1 MDPDPT
7 SFLENFDELFVIK
20 LVSLLILLGCSAFVS
35 GAEIAFFSLS
45 PTELDEAEESD
56 SKQQKNVVQIL
67 EEPQKLLATILISNN
82 FINILIVLIFAF
94 LAESL
99 FQEFTYSINFYLF
112 ELPVRFIIEVGL
124 VTFLILLFG
133 EVLPKVYANR
143 NAMKFATIMVMP
155 LKVLS
160 VITAPL
166 SRPLLGLNN
175 MVEKRLGQ
183 KKSNFS
189 VEKLSQALELTSD
202 NATTEEEQK
211 ILEGIVS
218 FGRTETVQIMKPR
231 TDVFAIS
238 DDDTYKNVLS
248 EIVKNGYSRNPVYHE
263 NIDNIT
269 GVLYAK
275 DLLPHLSKTDFKWQI
290 LLREPIFVPENK
302 KLDDLLKEFQEKKI
316 HLAVVVDEYG
326 GTSGIVTLEDII
338 EEIVGDITDEFD
350 DEDLLYSKID
360 ENNYVF
366 EGKTSIKDFSKVLN
380 IDEEFF
386 EEEKGETETLAGF
399 ILEVSKKFPK
409 KNEIIKFEHLTFK
422 IEAMDKRRVK
432 QVKVTINPILNED

>member
-1 MDPDPT
+1 MDPDPA
-7 SFLENFDELFVIK
+7 SYLENFDEMFVIK
-20 LVSLLILLGCSAFVS
+20 LVVLLILLGCSAFIS

-45 PTELDEAEESD
+45 PTELDAAEESG
-56 SKQQKNVVQIL
+56 SKKQKMVAKIL
-67 EEPQKLLATILISNN
+67 EQPQKLLATILISNN

-94 LAESL
+94 LGEQL
-99 FQEFTYSINFYLF
+99 FAGISNTALKFLIK
-112 ELPVRFIIEVGL
+112 VGL

-143 NAMKFATIMVMP
+143 NAMKFATMMVMP

-160 VITAPL
+160 VLSTPL
-166 SRPLLGLNN
+166 SKPLLGLNN

-183 KKSNFS
+183 KKSSFS

-202 NATTEEEQK
+202 NATTDEEQK

-248 EIVKNGYSRNPVYHE
+248 EIVKKGYSRNPVYHE
-263 NIDNIT
+263 NIDSIV

-275 DLLPHLSKTDFKWQI
+275 DLLPHLSKTNFKWQSLI
-290 LLREPIFVPENK
+290 REPIFVPENK

-360 ENNYVF
+360 DNNYVF
-366 EGKTSIKDFSKVLN
+366 EGKTSIKDFSKVVN

-399 ILEVSKKFPK
+399 ILEISKKFPK
-409 KNEIIKFEHLTFK
+409 KNEILKFEHLTFK
-422 IEAMDKRRVK
+422 IEAIDKRRVK
-432 QVKVTINPILNED
+432 QIKVTINPVLNED

>member
-1 MDPDPT
+1 MDPDPA
-7 SFLENFDELFVIK
+7 SFLENFDEFFVIK
-20 LVSLLILLGCSAFVS
+20 LVTLIILLACSAFIS

-45 PTELDEAEESD
+45 STQLDEAIESD
-56 SKQQKNVVQIL
+56 SKQQKKVVQLL
-67 EEPQKLLATILISNN
+67 EHPQKLLATILISNN

-94 LAESL
+94 LGEQL
-99 FQEFTYSINFYLF
+99 FAGISNDYL
-112 ELPVRFIIEVGL
+112 RFAIEVGL

-143 NAMKFATIMVMP
+143 NAMKFAIIMVIP

-160 VITAPL
+160 VLTTPL
-166 SRPLLGLNN
+166 SKPLLGLNN
-175 MVEKRLGQ
+175 MVEKRLSQ
-183 KKSNFS
+183 KKSDFS

-238 DDDTYKNVLS
+238 DDDSYSNVLS
-248 EIVKNGYSRNPVYHE
+248 EIVKKGYSRNPVFHE
-263 NIDNIT
+263 NIDNII

-275 DLLPHLSKTDFKWQI
+275 DLLPHLSKTNFEWQT
-290 LLREPIFVPENK
+290 LLRDPIFVPENK

-399 ILEVSKKFPK
+399 ILEFSKKFPK
-409 KNEIIKFEHLTFK
+409 KNEILKFEHLTFK

-432 QVKVTINPILNED
+432 QIKVTINPISNEN

>member
-7 SFLENFDELFVIK
+7 SFLESFDEYFVIK
-20 LVSLLILLGCSAFVS
+20 LVALLILLTCSAFVS

-45 PTELDEAEESD
+45 STELDEASESD
-56 SKQQKNVVQIL
+56 SKLQKKVVKIL
-67 EEPQKLLATILISNN
+67 EHPQKLLATILISNN

-94 LAESL
+94 LGEQL
-99 FQEFTYSINFYLF
+99 FYGITNAYLKF
-112 ELPVRFIIEVGL
+112 AIEVVL

-133 EVLPKVYANR
+133 EVLPKVYASR
-143 NAMKFATIMVMP
+143 NAMKFATIMVTP

-160 VITAPL
+160 VITSPL
-166 SRPLLGLNN
+166 SKPLLGLNN
-175 MVEKRLGQ
+175 MVEKRLRQ

-202 NATTEEEQK
+202 NATTEDEQK

-218 FGRTETVQIMKPR
+218 FGKTETVQIMKPR

-248 EIVKNGYSRNPVYHE
+248 EIIKNGYSRNPVYNK

-275 DLLPHLSKTDFKWQI
+275 DLLPHLSKTKFMWQS

-350 DEDLLYSKID
+350 DEDLLYSKVD
-360 ENNYVF
+360 DKNYVF
-366 EGKTSIKDFSKVLN
+366 EGKTSIKDFSKVIA

-399 ILEVSKKFPK
+399 IIEISKKFPK
-409 KNEIIKFEHLTFK
+409 KDEILKFEHLTFK

-432 QVKVTINPILNED
+432 QVKVTINPISNED

>member
-1 MDPDPT
+1 MDPDPL
-7 SFLENFDELFVIK
+7 SFLDSFDEYFVIK
-20 LVSLLILLGCSAFVS
+20 LVALLILLSCSAFIS

-45 PTELDEAEESD
+45 STELDEASESD
-56 SKQQKNVVQIL
+56 SKLQKKVVKIL
-67 EEPQKLLATILISNN
+67 EHPQKLLATILISNN

-94 LAESL
+94 LGEQL
-99 FQEFTYSINFYLF
+99 FYGISNAYLKF
-112 ELPVRFIIEVGL
+112 AIEVIL

-133 EVLPKVYANR
+133 EVLPKVYASR
-143 NAMKFATIMVMP
+143 NAMKFATVMVNP
-155 LKVLS
+155 LRVLS
-160 VITAPL
+160 VITSPF
-166 SRPLLGLNN
+166 SKPLLGLNN
-175 MVEKRLGQ
+175 IVEKRLRQ
-183 KKSNFS
+183 KKSSFS

-202 NATTEEEQK
+202 NATTEDEQK

-218 FGRTETVQIMKPR
+218 FGKTETVQIMKPR

-248 EIVKNGYSRNPVYHE
+248 EIIKNGYSRNPVYNK

-275 DLLPHLSKTDFKWQI
+275 DLLPHLSKTKFKWQS
-290 LLREPIFVPENK
+290 LLRKTIFVPENK

-316 HLAVVVDEYG
+316 HLSVVVDEYG

-360 ENNYVF
+360 EHNYVF
-366 EGKTSIKDFSKVLN
+366 EGKTSIKDFSKVVA

-399 ILEVSKKFPK
+399 ILEISKKFPK
-409 KNEIIKFEHLTFK
+409 KDEILKFEHLTFK
-422 IEAMDKRRVK
+422 VEAMDKRRVK